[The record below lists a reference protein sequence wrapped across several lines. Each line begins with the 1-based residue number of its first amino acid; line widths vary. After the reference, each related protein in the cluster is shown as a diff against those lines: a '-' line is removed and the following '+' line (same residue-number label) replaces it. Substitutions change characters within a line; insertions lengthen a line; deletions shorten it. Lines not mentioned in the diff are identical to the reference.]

1 MAAEIEEIQKLGV
14 ELKSRLDQ
22 AEGQSKESGKL
33 TADLKSE
40 LSGLAEAQREMLKSY
55 EKQQTT
61 IDALA
66 TATSRLPAAFEGAG
80 TGGTKSLFSIFT
92 ERLQKAQAGEGGILA
107 AIKGGGIM
115 VDAESNFKGEKAVGD
130 MNTAVNVTGNLFIA
144 PQTLPGVQAP
154 PVEEHIRAY
163 MTVGATNSNLVRYL
177 QVARGEGGFGMVG
190 EGGLK
195 PQLDYDMSLVDA
207 PVRKI
212 AGHVRISD
220 EMLDDIPFVATMLST
235 LALEDLKLKE
245 DEQVLYGT
253 GVGNNLKGIVLF
265 ASPFAAGTFRVTAPN
280 LWDILVAIRLQIRRL
295 KYRATA
301 AFVSPTVYAQLRV
314 AKDTQNAYL
323 FPALQT
329 NPNGTFTVDG
339 VTVVENVAL
348 ADGDII
354 MGNFATGAILLD
366 RKQALIKSSDSDRD
380 NFIANMV
387 TFVIE
392 ERVALAVTQP
402 QSFVKTTVDLA
413 KAALIAI

>member
-1 MAAEIEEIQKLGV
+1 MKTLI
-14 ELKSRLDQ
+14 
-22 AEGQSKESGKL
+22 
-33 TADLKSE
+33 
-40 LSGLAEAQREMLKSY
+40 
-55 EKQQTT
+55 
-61 IDALA
+61 ALA
-66 TATSRLPAAFEGAG
+66 A
-80 TGGTKSLFSIFT
+80 
-92 ERLQKAQAGEGGILA
+92 
-107 AIKGGGIM
+107 
-115 VDAESNFKGEKAVGD
+115 
-130 MNTAVNVTGNLFIA
+130 
-144 PQTLPGVQAP
+144 
-154 PVEEHIRAY
+154 
-163 MTVGATNSNLVRYL
+163 
-177 QVARGEGGFGMVG
+177 
-190 EGGLK
+190 
-195 PQLDYDMSLVDA
+195 
-207 PVRKI
+207 
-212 AGHVRISD
+212 
-220 EMLDDIPFVATMLST
+220 ATMLST

>member
-1 MAAEIEEIQKLGV
+1 MATEIEEIQKLGA
-14 ELKSRLDQ
+14 EMKSRLDQ

-33 TADLKSE
+33 SADLKAE
-40 LSGLAEAQREMLKSY
+40 MSGIAAQQAEMLKSF
-55 EKQQTT
+55 EKQQGD
-61 IDALA
+61 IDGLA
-66 TATSRLPAAFEGAG
+66 TAAKRLPAVFEGA
-80 TGGTKSLFSIFT
+80 TGGVKSLYSLFA
-92 ERLQKAQAGEGGILA
+92 EKLHKAQAAEGGILA
-107 AIKGGGIM
+107 AIKGGGIT

-130 MNTAVNVTGNLFIA
+130 MNIGTNVTGNLFIA
-144 PQTLPGVQAP
+144 PQVLPGVQAP
-154 PVEEHIRAY
+154 QIEEHIRAY
-163 MTVGATNSNLVRYL
+163 MTVGSTNSNLVRYL
-177 QVARGEGGFGMVG
+177 QMLRKEGAFGMVA
-190 EGGLK
+190 EAALK
-195 PQLDYDMSLVDA
+195 PELDYSFALVDA

-212 AGHVRISD
+212 AGHIRISD

-235 LALEDLKLKE
+235 IAIEDLKLKE

-253 GVGNNLKGIVLF
+253 GTGQNLKGVALF
-265 ASPFAAGTFRVTAPN
+265 ASPFAPGTFRVTAPN
-280 LWDILVAIRLQIRRL
+280 LWDILVAIRLQIRKL

-301 AFVSPTVYAQLRV
+301 AFVSPTVYAALRV

-323 FPALQT
+323 FPSLQT

-339 VTVVENVAL
+339 VTVVENVAM

-354 MGNFATGAILLD
+354 MGNFTTGAILLD

-402 QSFVKTTVDLA
+402 LSFVKTTVDLA
-413 KAALIAI
+413 KAALIAA